1 MALATAA
8 TAAAVSLHPLL
19 TRPACVLRFGR
30 RLTPHLL
37 RATSS
42 ASSAPDF
49 NITFAEPAPAKKA
62 SSPAPSA
69 QPLVP
74 WIVRGEDRKP
84 RLSTSPPPEV
94 LQAIALA
101 EAEAKKA
108 AKKESLKG
116 QKGAVAA
123 AAASSAGIKTK
134 ERKDAPAAPPKFSKA
149 ARRFYNENIKE
160 REPQRLA
167 KVLAAA
173 GVASRRTSEEL
184 IFQGKVTV
192 NGAVCTS
199 PQTKVDISKDSIYV
213 NGNRISKKLPPKLYF
228 AVNKP
233 KGYIC
238 SCGEES
244 KSVVSLFNDYLKGWN
259 KLQPGLPKPRLFT
272 VGRLDVATAGL
283 IIVTNDGEFAQKL
296 AHPSSNVTKEYV
308 VTIDGVVHK
317 KHLIAISEGTKIDGV
332 MCVPDLVEPLAES
345 DTRKTRLKIVV
356 HEGRNHEVRE
366 LVQNAGLKVYALKRV
381 RIGRFRLPADLGIG
395 KFVELKQADIKA
407 LEGNN

>member
-19 TRPACVLRFGR
+19 SRPACVLRFSR
-30 RLTPHLL
+30 RLPPLLL
-37 RATSS
+37 RATSTS
-42 ASSAPDF
+42 STSSAPDF
-49 NITFAEPAPAKKA
+49 NITFAEPAPTKKA
-62 SSPAPSA
+62 SSPSPSA

-74 WIVRGEDRKP
+74 WIVRGEDGKP
-84 RLSTSPPPEV
+84 RLSTTPPPEV

-123 AAASSAGIKTK
+123 AAAVASSAGVKAK
-134 ERKDAPAAPPKFSKA
+134 ERNAGPAAPPKFSKA
-149 ARRFYNENIKE
+149 ARRFYKREYQGE
-160 REPQRLA
+160 R
-167 KVLAAA
+167 AAA
-173 GVASRRTSEEL
+173 ARQGPCCCRR
-184 IFQGKVTV
+184 
-192 NGAVCTS
+192 
-199 PQTKVDISKDSIYV
+199 
-213 NGNRISKKLPPKLYF
+213 
-228 AVNKP
+228 
-233 KGYIC
+233 YIC

-259 KLQPGLPKPRLFT
+259 KTQPGLPKPRLFT
-272 VGRLDVATAGL
+272 VGRLDVATSGL

-308 VTIDGVVHK
+308 VTIDGAVHK

-332 MCVPDLVEPLAES
+332 MCVPDLVEPLAAQS
-345 DTRKTRLKIVV
+345 DTRKTRLKIVVIFFACFILFYSSLLALLVHLSNVTVVYPQEYEKMV

-381 RIGRFRLPADLGIG
+381 RIGRIG

>member
-1 MALATAA
+1 MCNLRSDVIPTPTSFDLEAQARRYPINPKTPPQAPTPFMALATAA

-123 AAASSAGIKTK
+123 AAAASSAGVKTK
-134 ERKDAPAAPPKFSKA
+134 ERKAAPAAPPKFSKA

-173 GVASRRTSEEL
+173 GGSPCPSVILDFKSLACIDTS
-184 IFQGKVTV
+184 
-192 NGAVCTS
+192 S
-199 PQTKVDISKDSIYV
+199 DSL
-213 NGNRISKKLPPKLYF
+213 RSCADKKL
-228 AVNKP
+228 
-233 KGYIC
+233 G
-238 SCGEES
+238 
-244 KSVVSLFNDYLKGWN
+244 
-259 KLQPGLPKPRLFT
+259 
-272 VGRLDVATAGL
+272 
-283 IIVTNDGEFAQKL
+283 DGC
-296 AHPSSNVTKEYV
+296 YW
-308 VTIDGVVHK
+308 
-317 KHLIAISEGTKIDGV
+317 
-332 MCVPDLVEPLAES
+332 
-345 DTRKTRLKIVV
+345 
-356 HEGRNHEVRE
+356 
-366 LVQNAGLKVYALKRV
+366 
-381 RIGRFRLPADLGIG
+381 
-395 KFVELKQADIKA
+395 
-407 LEGNN
+407 